1 MCSPPLTL
9 FKLNDTMRILL
20 YYSFASLLF
29 TSVHALS
36 SPYGETARNIA
47 TQILQGA
54 GPAAV
59 DMNKYNLPLNQIEK
73 EWRATLVQKTTEKE
87 AGVYLR
93 AATERVNFEDKVT
106 VAFARSTNGGLG
118 IELAELAGG
127 RDDGLGITVVTG
139 LVKGGSADGADIIPG
154 DSITEV
160 SVVRRRSQ
168 SKESGLEEQQEFWR
182 VKTECFSYDATVDA
196 IRSLPAVVDGYE
208 DFFSVKLKRL
218 RRKPKVTV
226 KLQYP
231 PEQNEPDE
239 TIEMFAGENL
249 RQGMLVR
256 GVKLN
261 DPLAQRFDTKSEGNC
276 GAGGLCR
283 TCSVSILNGGELLNQ
298 QRVAEKQMLQDNPR
312 WRLACKAIVGF
323 GMQEGEMTVRVNPRQ
338 W

>member
-1 MCSPPLTL
+1 
-9 FKLNDTMRILL
+9 MRILL
-20 YYSFASLLF
+20 DYSLIVSLLF
-29 TSVHALS
+29 VWSEGLS
-36 SPYGETARNIA
+36 SSSSYDKTTRNIA
-47 TQILQGA
+47 TQTLQGA
-54 GPAAV
+54 GPASV
-59 DMNKYNLPLNQIEK
+59 DLNQYNLPLNQIED
-73 EWRATLVQKTTEKE
+73 EWTAKFVQKTAEKE
-87 AGVYLR
+87 QGVFIG
-93 AATERVNFEDKVT
+93 AKNERSIFVDAIMVSFP
-106 VAFARSTNGGLG
+106 RSKDAGLG
-118 IELAELAGG
+118 IELTELAGG

-139 LVKGGSADGADIIPG
+139 LVPGGSADGAGSLPG

-160 SVVRRRSQ
+160 SIVRMKRQTGGNSL
-168 SKESGLEEQQEFWR
+168 LEEKQQQWNVR
-182 VKTECFSYDATVDA
+182 TECFSYDATVDA
-196 IRSLPAVVDGYE
+196 ILSLPSSVEGYD
-208 DFFSVKLKRL
+208 DFFTLKLKRL

-231 PEQNEPDE
+231 PEQNEPDT

-283 TCSVSILNGGELLNQ
+283 TCSVSILNGGELLNP
-298 QRVAEKQMLQDNPR
+298 QRVAESQMLRDTPQ

-323 GMQEGEMTVRVNPRQ
+323 GMKEGEMTVRVNPRQ